1 MTDGE
6 LRAVRVVDSYSR
18 RASVLFLN
26 RLHLAFTEL
35 HSVVLVRH
43 YGIMRDRI
51 SQVFSRP
58 ELCERRRE

>member
-43 YGIMRDRI
+43 DRIMRDRI
-51 SQVFSRP
+51 GQVFSRP